1 MLGKGLPKGQGHGD
15 GLNGE
20 WQRTVYQEVLWA
32 VPASMMSHHHQMML
46 TVQQKSTPIRY
57 RLSSRSARLL
67 QVLGQAT
74 CLREL
79 QNEGLER
86 MTPNILY

>member
-46 TVQQKSTPIRY
+46 TVQQKSTPF
-57 RLSSRSARLL
+57 STDSVPDLL
-67 QVLGQAT
+67 GCYKFLGKPLASENYKM
-74 CLREL
+74 R
-79 QNEGLER
+79 GWR
-86 MTPNILY
+86 G